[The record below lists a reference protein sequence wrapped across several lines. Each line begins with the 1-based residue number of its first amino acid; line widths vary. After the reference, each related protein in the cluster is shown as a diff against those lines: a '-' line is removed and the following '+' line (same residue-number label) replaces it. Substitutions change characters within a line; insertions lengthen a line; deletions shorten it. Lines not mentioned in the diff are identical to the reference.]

1 MQWELLKEFR
11 SPKLARELLV
21 VLEDRLEKVTNKLER
36 PPILMEVCGTH
47 TMAFSKTG
55 IRSLIKGKIDLKSGP
70 GCPVCVTDQ
79 EDIDAMIQLA
89 KKPEVILTTFGDM
102 MRVPGSC
109 SNLLEERAAGADVR
123 VVYSPLDAINI
134 AQENPDKEVVFLGI
148 GFETTVPIVAMS
160 IEEAVNRNVKNFS
173 LFSVHK
179 AAAPVMTAVVAD
191 KTLQIDGFLLPGH
204 VSVVVGE
211 KGFGFLTEETE
222 LPSVIVGFD
231 PVDLL
236 QGLIIMLEMLLA
248 DEKGVRNQYTRLVK
262 SEGNLVA
269 QGAIAKYFE
278 PVDAGWRGIGIIPQ
292 SGMMLREQYRDFDA
306 RAKFPIEVIPV
317 KKVTGCL
324 CGEVIKGKATPF
336 ECKLFDKV
344 CNPVK
349 PVGPCMVSVEGT
361 CSTYYKYERGELNNV
376 R

>member
-11 SPKLARELLV
+11 NPKIAKELLI
-21 VLEDRLEKVTNKLER
+21 VLEDRINKVTEKLGR
-36 PPILMEVCGTH
+36 PPVLMEVCGTH

-55 IRSLIKGKIDLKSGP
+55 IRSIIKDKIDLKSGP

-89 KKPEVILTTFGDM
+89 QKPEVILTTFGDM
-102 MRVPGSC
+102 MRVPGSN

-123 VVYSPLDAINI
+123 VVYSPLDAIAI

-160 IEEAVNRNVKNFS
+160 VEEAANRNVKNFS

-179 AAAPVMTAVVAD
+179 AAAPVMTAVIAD

-211 KGFGFLTEETE
+211 KGFAFLSEETE
-222 LPSVIVGFD
+222 VPSVIVGFD

-236 QGLIIMLEMLLA
+236 QGLIKMLEMLVA

-262 SEGNLVA
+262 PEGNLVA
-269 QGAIAKYFE
+269 QGAIIKCFE
-278 PVDAGWRGIGIIPQ
+278 PTDVNWRGLGIIPQ
-292 SGMMLREQYRDFDA
+292 SGLMLREQYREFDA
-306 RAKFPIEVIPV
+306 RAKFPIETLPT
-317 KKVTGCL
+317 KKNTGCL
-324 CGEVIKGKATPF
+324 CGEIIKGKATPF

-349 PVGPCMVSVEGT
+349 PIGPCMVSVEGT
-361 CSTYYKYERGELNNV
+361 CSAYYKYERGVLK
-376 R
+376 